1 MFNHGVFRN
10 VTMLRLLFIL
20 ALVTTAAQ
28 SARAADVPVKAPA
41 APIDARA
48 PFSWTGL
55 YLGINGGYAWGSSS
69 WNDPALGLS
78 SGDFGVRG
86 GLVGGQLGYNWQQ
99 GPLVLGVETDA
110 DWLNGKGGIAD
121 GGVCTVAGGG
131 QCRTSQSWIGTTRGR
146 VGYAFGYW
154 MPYITAGA
162 AYGDI
167 QTADALGTQTM
178 TRLGWSAG
186 AGVEVGLLGNWSAK
200 LEFLHLDL
208 GTASFFDAASGG
220 KSLSVP
226 VKDDLVRAGISDH
239 W

>member
-1 MFNHGVFRN
+1 
-10 VTMLRLLFIL
+10 MLRLLFVF
-20 ALVTTAAQ
+20 ALVGMAAQ
-28 SARAADVPVKAPA
+28 TAGAADIPVKAPA
-41 APIDARA
+41 APIDAGA
-48 PFSWTGL
+48 PFSWAGL

-69 WNDPALGLS
+69 WNDHALGS
-78 SGDFGVRG
+78 GSGDFGVNG

-110 DWLNGKGGIAD
+110 DWLNGKGSIAD
-121 GGVCTVAGGG
+121 GGICTAAGGG
-131 QCRTSQSWIGTTRGR
+131 QCGTSQSWVGTTRGR

-167 QTADALGTQTM
+167 QATDALGTQSM
-178 TRLGWSAG
+178 TRFGWSAG
-186 AGVEVGLLGNWSAK
+186 AGVEVGFLHNWSAK

-208 GTASFFDAASGG
+208 GTATFFDAASGG
-220 KSLSVP
+220 KTLSVP
-226 VKDDLVRAGISDH
+226 LKDDMVRAGISYH